1 MFRIRRIPDDL
12 APRNAEAIDEVQA
25 ILRQQFPKALASDA
39 DTLPD
44 QLRNPFRKRFR
55 TLLYVAERADDRVQ
69 GFALVQ
75 HSPDLGFVF
84 LDYLAA
90 GSKLTGSGIGGALY
104 ERVRDTAAEL
114 GAVGVFMEC
123 LADDPA
129 ICLNAALLPGNA
141 ARLRFYESF
150 GARPIIGTAF
160 ETPILEG
167 GSCPPCL
174 VFDGLGRDA
183 PLSRD
188 GARAIVRAIL
198 ELKYA
203 RVSPPGYIDAVV
215 ASVRDDPVRLRPLR
229 YHRAEPRLIP
239 NGERRG
245 AIPLVVNDRHDIHH
259 VRDRGY
265 VEAPVRIASIL
276 KELDRVTPFKRIPVV
291 HFTERHIRA
300 VHDRTLVDFIRRAC
314 AKVPPDRS
322 IYPYVFPVRRPDRMP
337 KDLPLRAG
345 YFCIDTFTPLN
356 ANAWLAARRAV
367 DCTLTAASHVLE
379 GAPLAYALV
388 RPPGHHAERRVFGG
402 FCYLNNAAIAAHHL
416 SRYGRVA
423 VLDIDYHHGNGTQ
436 DIFWSRD
443 DVLTVSIHG
452 DPAIAY
458 PYFSGYRDEVGEGEG
473 RGFNLNI
480 PLPES
485 ASPADLRKA
494 VERALRRI
502 RRHAPDFLVLAV
514 GFDTA
519 AGDPTGSWRNRP
531 QDFRR
536 LGEMIGAAGPAILAV
551 QEGGYRT
558 RTLGTNA
565 ACFFEGL
572 WAAIVERRAKG
583 ATTAEPGGKTARR
596 GAAEAPSGPG
606 TTKRKRPA

>member
-1 MFRIRRIPDDL
+1 MFRIRRISDDL
-12 APRNAEAIDEVQA
+12 APRNAAAIAEVQA

-39 DTLPD
+39 DNLPD
-44 QLRNPFRKRFR
+44 QLRDPFRKRFR
-55 TLLYVAERADDRVQ
+55 TLFYVAERADDRVQ
-69 GFALVQ
+69 GFALV
-75 HSPDLGFVF
+75 HHAPDLDFVF

-104 ERVRDTAAEL
+104 QRVRDTAVDL

-123 LADDPA
+123 LPDDPDL
-129 ICLNAALLPGNA
+129 CRNEALLPGNV

-150 GARPIIGTAF
+150 GARPIIGTAY
-160 ETPILEG
+160 ETPIFAG
-167 GSCPPCL
+167 ADCPPYL
-174 VFDGLGRDA
+174 VFDGLGRGA

-188 GARAIVRAIL
+188 DARAIVRAIL

-215 ASVRDDPVRLRPLR
+215 DSIGDDPVRLRPRR
-229 YHRAEPRLIP
+229 YHRAEPRLAL
-239 NGERRG
+239 NVDRRES
-245 AIPLVVNDRHDIHH
+245 IPLVVNDRHDIHH

-276 KELDRVTPFKRIPVV
+276 KDLDRVTPFKRIPAV
-291 HFTERHIRA
+291 HFAERHIRA

-314 AKVPPDRS
+314 AKVPSDRS
-322 IYPYVFPVRRPDRMP
+322 IYPYVFPVRRPDRQP

-402 FCYLNNAAIAAHHL
+402 FCYLNNAAIAAHYL

-436 DIFWSRD
+436 DIFWNRG

-458 PYFSGYRDEVGEGEG
+458 PYFSGYRDETGEGPG

-480 PLPES
+480 PLPEK
-485 ASPADLRKA
+485 ALPADLRKA
-494 VERALRRI
+494 LEQALRRI
-502 RRHAPDFLVLAV
+502 RRHAPDFLVLAI

-536 LGEMIGAAGPAILAV
+536 LGEMIGAEGLAVLAV

-558 RTLGTNA
+558 RTLGANA
-565 ACFFEGL
+565 AWFFQGL
-572 WAAIVERRAKG
+572 WTAIMHRKAQG
-583 ATTAEPGGKTARR
+583 PTAAEPAAKPARR
-596 GAAEAPSGPG
+596 GTAKTLGGQGA
-606 TTKRKRPA
+606 TKRKRPA

>member
-12 APRNAEAIDEVQA
+12 APRNAEAIAEVQA
-25 ILRQQFPKALASDA
+25 ILRQQFPKSLSDA
-39 DTLPD
+39 DGLPD
-44 QLRNPFRKRFR
+44 QLRNSFRKRFR
-55 TLLYVAERADDRVQ
+55 TLVYVAERADDRVQ
-69 GFALVQ
+69 GFALV
-75 HSPDLGFVF
+75 HYTPDLAFVF

-104 ERVRDTAAEL
+104 DRVRDTAKEL
-114 GAVGVFMEC
+114 GAVGIFMEC
-123 LADDPA
+123 LPDDPA
-129 ICLNAALLPGNA
+129 LCRNAALLPGNA

-150 GARPIIGTAF
+150 GGRPIIGTAY
-160 ETPILEG
+160 ETPIFEG
-167 GSCPPCL
+167 ADCPPYL

-183 PLSRD
+183 PLSRAD
-188 GARAIVRAIL
+188 ARAIVRAIL
-198 ELKYA
+198 DLKYA

-215 ASVRDDPVRLRPLR
+215 ESIRDDPVRLRPFR
-229 YHRAEPRLIP
+229 HHRAEPRRAL
-239 NGERRG
+239 NADRRES
-245 AIPLVVNDRHDIHH
+245 IPLVVNDRHDIHH

-276 KELDRVTPFKRIPVV
+276 NQLDGTTLFQRIPVE
-291 HFTERHIRA
+291 HFAERHIRA
-300 VHDRTLVDFIRRAC
+300 VHDRTLVEFIRRAC
-314 AKVPPDRS
+314 AKVPANRS
-322 IYPYVFPVRRPDRMP
+322 IYPYVFPVRRPDRLP

-356 ANAWLAARRAV
+356 ANAWLAARRGV
-367 DCTLTAASHVLE
+367 DCTLTAASEVVE
-379 GAPLAYALV
+379 GAQLAYALV

-402 FCYLNNAAIAAHHL
+402 FCYLNNAAIAAHYL

-436 DIFWSRD
+436 DIFWNRD

-458 PYFSGYRDEVGEGEG
+458 PYFSGFRDEIGEGAG

-480 PLPES
+480 PLAEK
-485 ASPADLRKA
+485 AQPADQRKA
-494 VERALRRI
+494 LERALRRI

-531 QDFRR
+531 QDFRL

-565 ACFFEGL
+565 ACFFQGL
-572 WAAIVERRAKG
+572 WAAIGQRKG
-583 ATTAEPGGKTARR
+583 APAELTRR
-596 GAAEAPSGPG
+596 KG
-606 TTKRKRPA
+606 RK

>member
-12 APRNAEAIDEVQA
+12 APRNAEAIAEVQA
-25 ILRQQFPKALASDA
+25 ILRQQFPKSLSDA
-39 DTLPD
+39 DSLPD
-44 QLRNPFRKRFR
+44 QLRNSFRKRFR
-55 TLLYVAERADDRVQ
+55 TLVYVAERADDRVQ
-69 GFALVQ
+69 GFALV
-75 HSPDLGFVF
+75 HYAPDLAFIF

-104 ERVRDTAAEL
+104 DRVRDTAKEL
-114 GAVGVFMEC
+114 GAVGIFMEC
-123 LADDPA
+123 LPDDPA
-129 ICLNAALLPGNA
+129 LCRNEALLPGNA

-150 GARPIIGTAF
+150 GGRPIIGTAY
-160 ETPILEG
+160 ETPIFEG
-167 GSCPPCL
+167 ADCPPYL

-183 PLSRD
+183 PLSRTD
-188 GARAIVRAIL
+188 ARAIVRAIL
-198 ELKYA
+198 DLKYA

-215 ASVRDDPVRLRPLR
+215 ESLRDDPVRLRPLR
-229 YHRAEPRLIP
+229 YHRAEPRRAT
-239 NGERRG
+239 NADRRES
-245 AIPLVVNDRHDIHH
+245 IPLVVNDRHDIHH

-276 KELDRVTPFKRIPVV
+276 KDLEGTTLFRRIPVES
-291 HFTERHIRA
+291 FAERHIRA
-300 VHDRTLVDFIRRAC
+300 VHDRTLVEFIRRAC
-314 AKVPPDRS
+314 AKVPANRS
-322 IYPYVFPVRRPDRMP
+322 IYPYVFPVRRPDRLP

-367 DCTLTAASHVLE
+367 DCTLTAASEVVE
-379 GAPLAYALV
+379 GALLAYALV

-402 FCYLNNAAIAAHHL
+402 FCYLNNAAIAAHYL
-416 SRYGRVA
+416 SRYGKVA

-436 DIFWSRD
+436 DIFWTRD

-458 PYFSGYRDEVGEGEG
+458 PYFSGFRDEIGEGAG

-480 PLPES
+480 PLAEK
-485 ASPADLRKA
+485 AQPADQRKA
-494 VERALRRI
+494 LERALRRI

-536 LGEMIGAAGPAILAV
+536 LGEMIGEAGPAILAV

-565 ACFFEGL
+565 ACFFQGL
-572 WAAIVERRAKG
+572 WAAIGQRKA
-583 ATTAEPGGKTARR
+583 AMAAHNGKT
-596 GAAEAPSGPG
+596 GH
-606 TTKRKRPA
+606 K